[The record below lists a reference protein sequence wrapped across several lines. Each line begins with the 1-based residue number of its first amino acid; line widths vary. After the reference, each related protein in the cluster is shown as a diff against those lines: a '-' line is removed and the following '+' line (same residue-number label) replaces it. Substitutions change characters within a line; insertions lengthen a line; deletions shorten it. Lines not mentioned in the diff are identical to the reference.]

1 MSTTVIVLIVIGLIF
16 IFVSFALSEKLSEEK
31 EESANVVKIPKEL
44 TQEQKEKI
52 DTLIRNYMD
61 QQVDGKLS
69 DIETRLAEIVNQK
82 TLALGDYA
90 VSVNEEID
98 RNHKEVVFLYD
109 MLSDKQKEIMTTV
122 NMVDEY
128 KKEIT
133 AMVQEQAAQN
143 IVRENQSVQAPVDP
157 EVQESQQPVEM
168 SDTDTEL
175 DEAMRDLDETP
186 LPDETREELENV
198 DNKDMILEM
207 HKAGLSIL
215 EIAKHLGLGVGEVKL
230 VVDLYQGE
238 TK

>member
-31 EESANVVKIPKEL
+31 EESENVVKIPKEL

-128 KKEIT
+128 KKEIA

-143 IVRENQSVQAPVDP
+143 IVRENQSVQASVDSD
-157 EVQESQQPVEM
+157 VQESQQSVEM

>member
-31 EESANVVKIPKEL
+31 EESAGVVKIPKEL

-52 DTLIRNYMD
+52 DTLIRDYMD
-61 QQVDGKLS
+61 QQVDGKLA

-122 NMVDEY
+122 NMIDEY
-128 KKEIT
+128 KKEI
-133 AMVQEQAAQN
+133 ALMVQEQAAQN
-143 IVRENQSVQAPVDP
+143 MSGTARMYRRRLQNQRHRNRY
-157 EVQESQQPVEM
+157 SQRNSRKRMLIWTMQ
-168 SDTDTEL
+168 SG
-175 DEAMRDLDETP
+175 
-186 LPDETREELENV
+186 
-198 DNKDMILEM
+198 I
-207 HKAGLSIL
+207 
-215 EIAKHLGLGVGEVKL
+215 
-230 VVDLYQGE
+230 
-238 TK
+238 

>member
-31 EESANVVKIPKEL
+31 EESAGVVKIPKEL

-52 DTLIRNYMD
+52 DTLIRDYMD
-61 QQVDGKLS
+61 QQVDGKLA

-122 NMVDEY
+122 NIR
-128 KKEIT
+128 KK
-133 AMVQEQAAQN
+133 
-143 IVRENQSVQAPVDP
+143 S
-157 EVQESQQPVEM
+157 
-168 SDTDTEL
+168 L
-175 DEAMRDLDETP
+175 
-186 LPDETREELENV
+186 
-198 DNKDMILEM
+198 
-207 HKAGLSIL
+207 
-215 EIAKHLGLGVGEVKL
+215 
-230 VVDLYQGE
+230 
-238 TK
+238 

>member
-31 EESANVVKIPKEL
+31 EESAGVVKIPKEL

-52 DTLIRNYMD
+52 DTLIRDYMD
-61 QQVDGKLS
+61 QQVDGKLA

-122 NMVDEY
+122 NMIDGAGTGGTEHCQGQP
-128 KKEIT
+128 ECTDAGCRTRDTGTGT
-133 AMVQEQAAQN
+133 A
-143 IVRENQSVQAPVDP
+143 RG
-157 EVQESQQPVEM
+157 
-168 SDTDTEL
+168 T
-175 DEAMRDLDETP
+175 
-186 LPDETREELENV
+186 
-198 DNKDMILEM
+198 
-207 HKAGLSIL
+207 AGN
-215 EIAKHLGLGVGEVKL
+215 GC
-230 VVDLYQGE
+230 
-238 TK
+238 

>member
-31 EESANVVKIPKEL
+31 EESAGVVKIPKEL

-52 DTLIRNYMD
+52 DTLIRDYMD
-61 QQVDGKLS
+61 QQVDGKLA

-98 RNHKEVVFLYD
+98 RNHKE
-109 MLSDKQKEIMTTV
+109 IMTTV
-122 NMVDEY
+122 NMIDEY
-128 KKEIT
+128 KKEI
-133 AMVQEQAAQN
+133 ALMVQEQAAQN
-143 IVRENQSVQAPVDP
+143 IVRDSQNVQTPVAEP
-157 EVQESQQPVEM
+157 ETQEPVQPEEQPE
-168 SDTDTEL
+168 TDADL
-175 DEAMRDLDETP
+175 DDAIRDLEETP
-186 LPDETREELENV
+186 LPEEAREELENV

-238 TK
+238 AK

>member
-31 EESANVVKIPKEL
+31 EESAGVVKIPKEL

-52 DTLIRNYMD
+52 DTLIRDYMD
-61 QQVDGKLS
+61 QQVDGKLA

-122 NMVDEY
+122 NMIDEY
-128 KKEIT
+128 KKEI
-133 AMVQEQAAQN
+133 ALMVQEQAAQN
-143 IVRENQSVQAPVDP
+143 IVRDSQNVQTPVAEPQP
-157 EVQESQQPVEM
+157 EEQPE
-168 SDTDTEL
+168 TDADL
-175 DEAMRDLDETP
+175 DDAIRDLEETP
-186 LPDETREELENV
+186 LPEEAREELENV

-238 TK
+238 AK

>member
-31 EESANVVKIPKEL
+31 EESAGVVKIPKEL

-52 DTLIRNYMD
+52 DTLIRDYMD
-61 QQVDGKLS
+61 QQVDGKLA

-122 NMVDEY
+122 NMIDEY
-128 KKEIT
+128 KKEQEKSYEDISEIT
-133 AMVQEQAAQN
+133 GLTV
-143 IVRENQSVQAPVDP
+143 
-157 EVQESQQPVEM
+157 
-168 SDTDTEL
+168 T
-175 DEAMRDLDETP
+175 
-186 LPDETREELENV
+186 NV
-198 DNKDMILEM
+198 ATKLNRIKDKLKKMNKED
-207 HKAGLSIL
+207 
-215 EIAKHLGLGVGEVKL
+215 
-230 VVDLYQGE
+230 
-238 TK
+238 

>member
-31 EESANVVKIPKEL
+31 EESAGVVKIPKEL

-52 DTLIRNYMD
+52 DTLIRDYMD
-61 QQVDGKLS
+61 QQVDGKLA

-122 NMVDEY
+122 NMIDEY
-128 KKEIT
+128 KKEI
-133 AMVQEQAAQN
+133 ALMVQEQAAQN
-143 IVRENQSVQAPVDP
+143 IVRDSQNVQTPVAEP
-157 EVQESQQPVEM
+157 ETQEPVQPEEQPE
-168 SDTDTEL
+168 TD
-175 DEAMRDLDETP
+175 ADLEETP
-186 LPDETREELENV
+186 LPEEAREELENV

-238 TK
+238 AK

>member
-31 EESANVVKIPKEL
+31 EESAGVVKIPKEL

-52 DTLIRNYMD
+52 DTLIRDYMD
-61 QQVDGKLS
+61 QQVDGKLA

-122 NMVDEY
+122 NMIDEY
-128 KKEIT
+128 KKEIASIGVILLT
-133 AMVQEQAAQN
+133 STLSSLSMTGLEKRLSPIGDGAGFTGALAGTG
-143 IVRENQSVQAPVDP
+143 APP
-157 EVQESQQPVEM
+157 FFSKSSKM
-168 SDTDTEL
+168 TS
-175 DEAMRDLDETP
+175 AR
-186 LPDETREELENV
+186 
-198 DNKDMILEM
+198 
-207 HKAGLSIL
+207 LSRL
-215 EIAKHLGLGVGEVKL
+215 SGKPARRA
-230 VVDLYQGE
+230 
-238 TK
+238 TCRP